1 MARIR
6 VRLVL
11 NRGRHG
17 APLSKLGRISEQME
31 KFLRSLAADAK
42 IETRP
47 GEWLA
52 VNFKNGSVEYDAEF
66 QGDVSLGAAQVFS
79 RDLEF
84 LADFDPEVEGLNGAV
99 SSATA
104 LEYGRIG
111 TLIDPDEVI
120 ELGIYPGREGP
131 IRWRNIT
138 FGKTAAIRREVETP
152 LPAYGAVQGI
162 LHAWF
167 KEARE
172 PNFQLRELATDALV
186 RVIYPASLYTEV
198 AKAVQERTTMLIVG
212 GNMLFDRSTRSVI
225 EVRADRIQRQPML
238 STAEFESFF
247 GSAPDFV
254 SDLEIEEGEFGL
266 NG

>member
-1 MARIR
+1 MARIK

-17 APLSKLGRISEQME
+17 APLSKLGKISEQME
-31 KFLRSLAADAK
+31 KFLRSLASDAN

-66 QGDVSLGAAQVFS
+66 QGDVPQGAAQIFS

-84 LADFDPEVEGLNGAV
+84 LADFDPESEGLNGAV
-99 SSATA
+99 STGTA
-104 LEYGRIG
+104 LEYARIG

-120 ELGIYPGREGP
+120 ELGIYPGRGGP
-131 IRWRNIT
+131 IKWRNIT
-138 FGKTAAIRREVETP
+138 FGKTAAIRREIETP

-172 PNFQLRELATDALV
+172 PNFQLRELSTDALV
-186 RVIYPASLYTEV
+186 RVVYPATLYSEV

-212 GNMLFDRSTRSVI
+212 GNMLFDRATRSAV

-238 STAEFESFF
+238 STAEFEAFF
-247 GSAPDFV
+247 GSAPEFVADF
-254 SDLEIEEGEFGL
+254 DLEGAEHSA